1 MGTPFWRGEIIRTIQ
16 STPPR
21 SNSVFDGGWN
31 SPDETKIVP
40 LVYSSAAFGLES
52 VPWHSN
58 QPPRITSGIA
68 PPQAPV
74 RTTVPPVSITNEPRL
89 ELLAVPRRKR
99 APPLRTVTVPSKR
112 TCPDVPES

>member
-1 MGTPFWRGEIIRTIQ
+1 MGTPFARGEIIRTIQ

-68 PPQAPV
+68 PPQAPM
-74 RTTVPPVSITNEPRL
+74 RTTVPPVSITNAPRL

-99 APPLRTVTVPSKR
+99 APPLRTVTIPSKR
-112 TCPDVPES
+112 TCPAVPES